1 MSKNTLLNVLSISHD
16 EGESIQVAFNEV
28 AENGKLAS
36 GWFEAFSEQ
45 NPDAANIVI
54 ELPEGSWNDHDA
66 IEFALNRAP
75 RTLGTYAT
83 RVNKVVAG
91 IDPAYRDARVGGGG
105 GTRKGNIGIERHNK
119 ASVRLF
125 IVDGE
130 GEAIVSKDYV
140 QTDAFVELAPYIEAL
155 MNEQKRGR
163 LNRVREYVD
172 GVEVAPPAWALTIA
186 DENVQFKSE
195 PTEQQLTKARADL
208 AVKLIKKGVA
218 FDSTDILTAEPA
230 ITGGG
235 EKWLEGFLQENF

>member
-45 NPDAANIVI
+45 NPDTANIVI
-54 ELPEGSWNDHDA
+54 SLPDGAWNDHDA

-75 RTLGTYAT
+75 KTLGTYAT

-155 MNEQKRGR
+155 MNAQKRGR
-163 LNRVREYVD
+163 LNRVREYVW
-172 GVEVAPPAWALTIA
+172 GG
-186 DENVQFKSE
+186 S
-195 PTEQQLTKARADL
+195 
-208 AVKLIKKGVA
+208 
-218 FDSTDILTAEPA
+218 STPL
-230 ITGGG
+230 GH
-235 EKWLEGFLQENF
+235 

>member
-45 NPDAANIVI
+45 NPDTANIVI
-54 ELPEGSWNDHDA
+54 SLPDGAWEGHDG

-75 RTLGTYAT
+75 KTLGTYAT

-91 IDPAYRDARVGGGG
+91 VDPAYRDTRVGGGG
-105 GTRKGNIGIERHNK
+105 RKANVGIEQHGK

-125 IVDGE
+125 VIDSE
-130 GEAIVSKDYV
+130 GEAVVSKDEV
-140 QTDAFVELAPYIEAL
+140 TTNAFSELAPYIQAL
-155 MNEQKRGR
+155 LDESKRGR
-163 LNRVREYVD
+163 LNRVREYAD
-172 GVEVAPPAWALTIA
+172 GVEVAPPAWSLNING
-186 DENVQFKSE
+186 ESVQFKSE

-208 AVKLIKKGVA
+208 AVAMIKKGVA
-218 FDSTDILTAEPA
+218 FDSSDILTAEPSL
-230 ITGGG
+230 TGGG
-235 EKWLEGFLQENF
+235 EKWLEAFLAENF

>member
-1 MSKNTLLNVLSISHD
+1 MSKKNVLSISHD

-45 NPDAANIVI
+45 NPDTANIVI
-54 ELPEGSWNDHDA
+54 SLPDGAWNDHDA
-66 IEFALNRAP
+66 IEFALNRASK
-75 RTLGTYAT
+75 TLGTYAT
-83 RVNKVVAG
+83 RVNKVAGG

-105 GTRKGNIGIERHNK
+105 GGRKANVGIEQHDK

-125 IVDGE
+125 VIDGE

-140 QTDAFVELAPYIEAL
+140 QTDAFVELAPYIEAVL
-155 MNEQKRGR
+155 NEQKRGR

-186 DENVQFKSE
+186 GENVQFKSE

-208 AVKLIKKGVA
+208 AVKLIKKGIA
-218 FDSTDILTAEPA
+218 FDSTDILTAKPEM
-230 ITGGG
+230 TGGG